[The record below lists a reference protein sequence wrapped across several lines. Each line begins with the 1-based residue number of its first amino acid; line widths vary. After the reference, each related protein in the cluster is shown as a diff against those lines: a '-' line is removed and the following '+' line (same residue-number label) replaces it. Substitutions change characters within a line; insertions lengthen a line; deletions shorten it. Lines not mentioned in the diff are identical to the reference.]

1 MAVATNW
8 TAAIDNA
15 IRTMRKD
22 GRTWRDIGQVLT
34 LSRDAVRLRGKDI
47 GAWRPAEQKK
57 RIRIHPTPTRDAYPP
72 GHPETWGAITA
83 GTLLAGVPYPIQP
96 LVTRAP
102 PEERD
107 EWEANMAER
116 RMAA

>member
-1 MAVATNW
+1 MGAKLNW
-8 TAAIDNA
+8 TAEQDDTIRSMLLAGKNNADVARALGLSWDSVTNRARAIN
-15 IRTMRKD
+15 
-22 GRTWRDIGQVLT
+22 
-34 LSRDAVRLRGKDI
+34 AVRAYQGK
-47 GAWRPAEQKK
+47 PNK
-57 RIRIHPTPTRDAYPP
+57 IHPTPTREPYPP
-72 GHPETWGAITA
+72 GHPITWGAITA

-107 EWEANMAER
+107 EWEANMAEW